1 MYSCLRGNEALA
13 KLLCSYGA
21 DRDATDFDG
30 DTTITL
36 ARMFG
41 HPHIADWLEAT
52 REWTTP
58 LHYLDILTP
67 QRAAALLAAGA
78 SPHAR
83 ATATAPS
90 PFTLAKAMQQAEGGV
105 AAGSAA
111 AQVILEVEG
120 WEAENA
126 PLMPAAARARANEM
140 ASALVLWI
148 GPRFA
153 GGAEG
158 MLRDPWKEVVIP
170 RVLRCEYGVS
180 PAFMYRP

>member
-1 MYSCLRGNEALA
+1 MFVQAGRVFQIFGNTA
-13 KLLCSYGA
+13 
-21 DRDATDFDG
+21 
-30 DTTITL
+30 ITL
-36 ARMFG
+36 ARHCG
-41 HPHIADWLEAT
+41 HHHIADWLEAT

-120 WEAENA
+120 WESENSD
-126 PLMPAAARARANEM
+126 LMPAAARARGNEL

-158 MLRDPWKEVVIP
+158 MLRDPCREVVIP
-170 RVLRCEYGVS
+170 RVLRCEYGVA
-180 PAFMYRP
+180 PGFVYRP